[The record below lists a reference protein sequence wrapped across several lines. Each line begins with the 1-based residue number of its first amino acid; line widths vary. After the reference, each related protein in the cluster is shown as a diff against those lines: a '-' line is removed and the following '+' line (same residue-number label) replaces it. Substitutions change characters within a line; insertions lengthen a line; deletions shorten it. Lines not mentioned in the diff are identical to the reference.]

1 LKRPSSLVLA
11 ALFAA
16 LLAPGPALATDPSAG
31 SVTTQNGRV
40 LPPMPADLAH
50 PSVQS
55 EMLVADGAVEQSF
68 APGAKPSSLEAASGQ
83 AGAVSAM
90 TLPDGLKKEVLG
102 FLPYW
107 MLNSTALSYLQY
119 DLVSTIAYFSV
130 GANRDGTLAKGT
142 STSPSTGWAGW
153 TSSYMTDVTNQ
164 AHTHGGRVVLTVTM
178 MGWSSSALAS
188 MQAFLDDATAR
199 SRLVGQI
206 ADAVGSRNAD
216 GVNLDFEPV
225 PSSSRSQYT
234 AFVRQVKKG
243 LVDAGVGS
251 YLTVDVSAGAATWA
265 TGWDVAALT
274 TSGGAD
280 HLFVMGYD
288 YHWSGSTIAGGVAPI
303 HSPYTIDVDGTML
316 DFLEETSPSKL
327 IWGVPYYGRKWPTS
341 SNSVN
346 ATTLGGGSVAL
357 TYNGHRNEAIQYGR
371 LWDSVGQVPWY
382 AYWDSTNGNWVEGY
396 YDDVQSLSAK
406 YQLIN
411 DRDLAGTG
419 MWTLLMD
426 QGRSELWQL
435 LAESFAP
442 PFDDIGSSPF
452 RTDIYWL
459 AAEGITSGCTPTSY
473 CPLGT
478 VTREQMASFIA
489 RALKLPAATTDYFTD
504 DEKSVHEG
512 DINRLA
518 AAGIT
523 GGCRPGKFCPGA
535 RVSRGEMAA
544 FLVRALHLKNGAG
557 ANLFDDDD
565 GSLFEGDI
573 DRLAT
578 AGISGGCGPRRFCPD
593 LSVTR
598 EQMAAFLHRS
608 FR

>member
-1 LKRPSSLVLA
+1 
-11 ALFAA
+11 
-16 LLAPGPALATDPSAG
+16 
-31 SVTTQNGRV
+31 
-40 LPPMPADLAH
+40 
-50 PSVQS
+50 
-55 EMLVADGAVEQSF
+55 
-68 APGAKPSSLEAASGQ
+68 
-83 AGAVSAM
+83 
-90 TLPDGLKKEVLG
+90 
-102 FLPYW
+102 
-107 MLNSTALSYLQY
+107 
-119 DLVSTIAYFSV
+119 
-130 GANRDGTLAKGT
+130 
-142 STSPSTGWAGW
+142 
-153 TSSYMTDVTNQ
+153 
-164 AHTHGGRVVLTVTM
+164 
-178 MGWSSSALAS
+178 
-188 MQAFLDDATAR
+188 
-199 SRLVGQI
+199 
-206 ADAVGSRNAD
+206 
-216 GVNLDFEPV
+216 
-225 PSSSRSQYT
+225 
-234 AFVRQVKKG
+234 
-243 LVDAGVGS
+243 
-251 YLTVDVSAGAATWA
+251 
-265 TGWDVAALT
+265 
-274 TSGGAD
+274 
-280 HLFVMGYD
+280 MGYD

-303 HSPYTIDVDGTML
+303 HSPYTIDVDGTMQ

-535 RVSRGEMAA
+535 KVSRGEMAA

-578 AGISGGCGPRRFCPD
+578 AGISGGCGARRFCPD

>member
-1 LKRPSSLVLA
+1 MTS
-11 ALFAA
+11 
-16 LLAPGPALATDPSAG
+16 
-31 SVTTQNGRV
+31 NGRV
-40 LPPMPADLAH
+40 LPPLPAELSGTTVH
-50 PSVQS
+50 G
-55 EMLVADGAVEQSF
+55 EMLADEGAAQLQF
-68 APGAKPSSLEAASGQ
+68 AAGAQPAEMPGGASSLA
-83 AGAVSAM
+83 
-90 TLPDGLKKEVLG
+90 LPNGLKKEVLG

-107 MLNSTALSYLQY
+107 LLSDANLSFLRY

-130 GANRDGTLAKGT
+130 GASRDGYLLKGT
-142 STSPSTGWAGW
+142 TSKPSTGWAGW
-153 TSSYMTDVTNQ
+153 TSSLMTSVTNQ
-164 AHTHGGRVVLTVTM
+164 AHAHGGRVVLTVTM
-178 MGWSSSALAS
+178 MGWNSSSLAD
-188 MQAFLDDATAR
+188 MQAFLASASAR

-206 ADAVGSRNAD
+206 VDAVGSRNAD

-234 AFVRQVKKG
+234 AFVRQVKQG

-265 TGWDVAALT
+265 TGWDVAALAQP
-274 TSGGAD
+274 GGAD

-288 YHWSGSTIAGGVAPI
+288 YHWSGSTRAGGVAPMQ
-303 HSPYTIDVDGTML
+303 SPYTIDVEGTMQ
-316 DFLEETSPSKL
+316 DFLDEVPGSRL

-341 SNSVN
+341 SSALN
-346 ATTLGGGSVAL
+346 ATTLGGPSVSL
-357 TYNGHRNEAIQYGR
+357 TYNGHRTEAGQYGR
-371 LWDSVGQVPWY
+371 LWDGVGQVPWY
-382 AYWDSTNGNWVEGY
+382 RYWDSAKGNWVEGY

-411 DRDLAGTG
+411 QRGLAGTG

-426 QGRSELWQL
+426 KGRSELWQL

-459 AAEGITSGCTPTSY
+459 AGAGITSGCTSTSF
-473 CPLGT
+473 CPLRT
-478 VTREQMASFIA
+478 VTREQMASFLA
-489 RALKLPAATTDYFTD
+489 RSLELPATATDYFTD
-504 DEKSVHEG
+504 DDSSPHEG

-523 GGCRPGKFCPGA
+523 GGCASGRFCPGA
-535 RVSRGEMAA
+535 SVSREQMAS
-544 FLVRALHLKNGAG
+544 FLRRALSLVDGAG
-557 ANLFDDDD
+557 ANLFDDDN
-565 GSLFEGDI
+565 GSPFEPDI

-578 AGISGGCGPRRFCPD
+578 AAITGGCAERRFCPGGAI
-593 LSVTR
+593 TR
-598 EQMAAFLHRS
+598 EQMAAFLHRA